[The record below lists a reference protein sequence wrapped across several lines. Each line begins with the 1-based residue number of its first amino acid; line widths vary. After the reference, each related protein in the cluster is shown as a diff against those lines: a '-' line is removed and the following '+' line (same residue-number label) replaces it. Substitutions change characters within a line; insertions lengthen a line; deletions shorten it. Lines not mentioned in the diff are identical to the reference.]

1 MRLWAPLL
9 GTEACL
15 CCRPGSECGRSEWW
29 EWASRFSPGP
39 GAWAQCHRLGLSLG
53 GPRRPAGPFLP
64 FVGVT
69 EVSKHQPTAV
79 SRTHEHGL
87 KFTNLPPSPVSEVSA
102 PRRLP
107 PTGWLGLQRE
117 LGRSSCLPGRLTLN
131 PSLFSLLS
139 SLGWMTPDKFS
150 LEATFPA
157 TPTAGAKRSSAFQTP
172 TVASMALSQILI
184 YRHVGEQGVCTHL
197 SGTFRS
203 WNAIK
208 ESPRVTANLS
218 QPSATLCGPQGR

>member
-1 MRLWAPLL
+1 M
-9 GTEACL
+9 
-15 CCRPGSECGRSEWW
+15 
-29 EWASRFSPGP
+29 
-39 GAWAQCHRLGLSLG
+39 
-53 GPRRPAGPFLP
+53 
-64 FVGVT
+64 GVT

-131 PSLFSLLS
+131 PSLFFAELTRVNDSPTNSHWRPHSRPHPQLGLS
-139 SLGWMTPDKFS
+139 APPPSRLPS
-150 LEATFPA
+150 II
-157 TPTAGAKRSSAFQTP
+157 P

-184 YRHVGEQGVCTHL
+184 YRYVGEQGVRTHL